1 MAILPQRV
9 RDEHGEL
16 RARIEV
22 LRTVADAIGSATT
35 ESIREG
41 VGQAYTF
48 LIHQLIPHAQA
59 EEQVLYPTVGRLLRV
74 VESTETMTRDHL
86 EVVRLTE
93 ELEALRLQL
102 FYTPVSEADEQ
113 ALRRV
118 LYGLYAIIKLH
129 LAKEEEIYLPIVE
142 ARLPCAGYLAYPFEK
157 LVVFQERMT
166 QVASTR
172 DTCSMSLLTPGEKPY
187 QGVTVF

>member
-1 MAILPQRV
+1 MATLPQRV
-9 RDEHGEL
+9 RDEHREL
-16 RARIEV
+16 IARIEV
-22 LRTVADAIGSATT
+22 LRTVADSIGTAST

-74 VESTETMTRDHL
+74 VEATETMSRDHL
-86 EVVRLTE
+86 EVIRLTE
-93 ELEALRLQL
+93 ELEALRLHL

-129 LAKEEEIYLPIVE
+129 LNKEEEIYLPILE
-142 ARLPCAGYLAYPFEK
+142 ARLPASEVDG
-157 LVVFQERMT
+157 LVEAMEGT
-166 QVASTR
+166 ATEAKS
-172 DTCSMSLLTPGEKPY
+172 SLRLIDPHE
-187 QGVTVF
+187 

>member
-1 MAILPQRV
+1 MAPLPQRV
-9 RDEHGEL
+9 RDEHREMI
-16 RARIEV
+16 AQIEI
-22 LRTVADAIGSATT
+22 LRTVADSIGSATT

-59 EEQVLYPTVGRLLRV
+59 EEQVLYPTVGRLLRAL
-74 VESTETMTRDHL
+74 EATETMSRDHL
-86 EVVRLTE
+86 EVIRLTE
-93 ELEALRLQL
+93 ELEALRLHL

-129 LAKEEEIYLPIVE
+129 LAKEEEIYLPILE
-142 ARLPCAGYLAYPFEK
+142 ARLPASEVDG
-157 LVVFQERMT
+157 LVATMEATAASAKSSLRMI
-166 QVASTR
+166 
-172 DTCSMSLLTPGEKPY
+172 DPHG
-187 QGVTVF
+187 